1 MRVNDKQI
9 SMTFDTKTEAKVR
22 ALGVERRLK
31 ANSGKARLTPAD
43 GDTFRRLLH
52 TFRRLLHTY
61 RRLLHTYRRQVTPTN
76 SQAKDEKALI
86 NRLLNEPFTEVSL
99 RALTMDDLTSFRDK
113 RLFEDGVSTATVDRD
128 FRVMKAV
135 VNYAHQCGKT
145 T

>member
-1 MRVNDKQI
+1 MATYRKRNGRWNAVVRVNDKQI
-9 SMTFDTKTEAKVR
+9 SKTFDTKTEAKVW
-22 ALGVERRLK
+22 ALGIERGLK
-31 ANSGKARLTPAD
+31 INPEKARPTPPD
-43 GDTFRRLLH
+43 GDTFGRLL
-52 TFRRLLHTY
+52 RA
-61 RRLLHTYRRQVTPTN
+61 YRRQVTPTN